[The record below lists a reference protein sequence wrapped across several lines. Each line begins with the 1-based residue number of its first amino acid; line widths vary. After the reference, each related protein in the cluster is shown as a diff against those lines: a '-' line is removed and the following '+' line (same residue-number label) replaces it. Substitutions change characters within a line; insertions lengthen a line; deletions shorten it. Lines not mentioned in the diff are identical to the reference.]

1 MGKFSDILMDHVTAP
16 RNTGVMENPDLMG
29 MAGAPGRGA
38 FLVLCLRVRDG
49 RIAEAK
55 FQTYGCG
62 PTIAAGSMLTEMIV
76 GRTIDECREVTTEQ
90 LIEALDGV
98 PADKLHCPALAIGAL
113 RNAINAGNEPGMKR
127 EIAADGEGMSHG

>member
-1 MGKFSDILMDHVTAP
+1 MRAGVDEMGKFSETLMDHVTAP
-16 RNTGVMENPDLMG
+16 RNTGVMENPDFTG
-29 MAGAPGRGA
+29 MAGSPGRGA

-62 PTIAAGSMLTEMIV
+62 PSIAAGSMLTEMIV
-76 GRTIDECREVTTEQ
+76 GRTLDECREVTAEQ

-98 PADKLHCPALAIGAL
+98 PPDKLHCPALAIGAL
-113 RNAINAGNEPGMKR
+113 RNAIDAGNEPGMER
-127 EIAADGEGMSHG
+127 E